1 MTLPV
6 VSVVM
11 PVHNSSKFVRG
22 SIESVI
28 NQTFR
33 DWELILVDD
42 CSDDDSLKIIERFA
56 RSDHRIKVI
65 ALSKNSGAAVAR
77 NTAIEAARGRYIA
90 FLDSDDLWF
99 PEKLSKQLLFM
110 NEKQASFSFS
120 AYEVID
126 ESGAFVREIG
136 VPGEVTYSDLLK
148 TCVIGCLTVIYDTKV
163 HGKVYM
169 PLIRKRQDF
178 GLWLRLLQDG
188 TVAHGLNCPL
198 AQYRERQG
206 SISSNKAWAAL
217 YNWRIYREVEGLSLP
232 KALYYFSQYAVRGVL
247 RRKFPSFAKR
257 VGVLHEVGKC

>member
-11 PVHNSSKFVRG
+11 PVYNSSKFVRR
-22 SIESVI
+22 SIESVV

-42 CSDDDSLKIIERFA
+42 CSNDESLKIIERFA

-126 ESGAFVREIG
+126 ESGAFVRDIG
-136 VPGEVTYSDLLK
+136 VPVKVTYSDLLK
-148 TCVIGCLTVIYDTKV
+148 KCVIGCLTVIYDTKV

-169 PLIRKRQDF
+169 PLIRKHEDL
-178 GLWLRLLQDG
+178 GLWLRLLRG
-188 TVAHGLNCPL
+188 GAVAHGLNCPL

-206 SISSNKAWAAL
+206 SLSSNKASAAL
-217 YNWRIYREVEGLSLP
+217 YAWRVYREVEGLSLP
-232 KALYYFSQYAVRGVL
+232 RALYYFSQYAVRGVL

-257 VGVLHEVGKC
+257 VGVLHEVSKC